1 MVDAAAEAERLRE
14 NAEAGKPVTAGETP
28 TIKRREKALLE
39 GVSELTRRGR
49 ALDRPPI
56 HQYTTGREAGC
67 RRLLAEAVGPV
78 GIARATAA
86 TLTDARRPVRRLS
99 VAAAD
104 ARAIGA
110 PMMHF
115 MLETVVAAHLLG
127 VDRYDQPAVERGKGL
142 VRRYL
147 EDEP

>member
-1 MVDAAAEAERLRE
+1 MQQAVKQDAD
-14 NAEAGKPVTAGETP
+14 V
-28 TIKRREKALLE
+28 
-39 GVSELTRRGR
+39 
-49 ALDRPPI
+49 
-56 HQYTTGREAGC
+56 C
-67 RRLLAEAVGPV
+67 FAEAVGPS
-78 GIARATAA
+78 GIARATASM
-86 TLTDARRPVRRLS
+86 LTDAGRPVRRLS

-110 PMMHF
+110 LKMHF
-115 MLETVVAAHLLG
+115 MLETVMAAHLLG